1 MHARMSIPTRT
12 HASAMTG
19 PEMRLV
25 VWADTAAPL
34 KAVHPDRRAGVKP
47 EYTHEHD
54 LVIRCLGSHQCTLQ
68 HGSASPHLHVLVQH
82 AMQFRAIIL
91 IFLCPVP
98 LSRIHVISSTQ
109 AYQDF
114 CNLGIRVT
122 RFTRKR
128 RRAKA
133 LAT

>member
-1 MHARMSIPTRT
+1 MHARASIPTRT

-54 LVIRCLGSHQCTLQ
+54 LVIRCLVSQQCTLE
-68 HGSASPHLHVLVQH
+68 HGSASPHLH
-82 AMQFRAIIL
+82 F
-91 IFLCPVP
+91 
-98 LSRIHVISSTQ
+98 
-109 AYQDF
+109 
-114 CNLGIRVT
+114 
-122 RFTRKR
+122 
-128 RRAKA
+128 
-133 LAT
+133 